1 MSRATVHIQIG
12 RHLNMW
18 ANLFFLGEGGI
29 RPHPLQLALGR
40 LRNPKTPDFA
50 KGAPIQNCRKS
61 DLGVW
66 GSGAVPTTHWGS
78 LRGNGTSPDLTI

>member
-29 RPHPLQLALGR
+29 RPHPPSLPWGGSATPRPRTL
-40 LRNPKTPDFA
+40 LRGHQFKIA
-50 KGAPIQNCRKS
+50 ESQI
-61 DLGVW
+61 W
-66 GSGAVPTTHWGS
+66 GSGEAEP
-78 LRGNGTSPDLTI
+78 SPRHIGGA